1 MLALADPRSGRWP
14 LSQVAGAKPC
24 TPPTIAWFC
33 RLPNEV
39 TYFLC
44 GSSGLRMGLS
54 LKSAPAPLGVHLS
67 ISAPCDVL
75 PMMAPC
81 GM

>member
-1 MLALADPRSGRWP
+1 MLAPRRARSGLTP
-14 LSQVAGAKPC
+14 LSQVAGAKLC
-24 TPPTIAWFC
+24 TPPTIAWFS

-39 TYFLC
+39 TYFLY
-44 GSSGLRMGLS
+44 GSSDVRIGLS

-67 ISAPCDVL
+67 ISGPCDVL

>member
-1 MLALADPRSGRWP
+1 MLAPRAARSGLTP
-14 LSQVAGAKPC
+14 LSQVAGARLC
-24 TPPTIAWFC
+24 TPPIIALFS

-39 TYFLC
+39 TYLLY
-44 GSSGLRMGLS
+44 GSSDARIGLS
-54 LKSAPAPLGVHLS
+54 LKSAPAPLGVQRS
-67 ISAPCDVL
+67 ISGPWEVL